1 MRVIFILS
9 GKEPAAKVKEMV
21 RNELVERAISPKLAV
36 IMIGN
41 NPASQAYVNGKKRD
55 CEECGIGFE
64 LFHLSEDSTQES
76 VISLIKRLND
86 SSSVDGILV
95 QLPIPRHLDKDA
107 IIKAIDPRKDVDC
120 FCEENLGRLFLNR
133 PMFEPCTPSGIIDL
147 MAYYG
152 ILVKGKH
159 CVIIGRSDIV
169 GKPLATM
176 LINYGAT
183 VTVCNS
189 HTKDLKSITQSA
201 DIVVCAVGK
210 SKFLTADMIHEG
222 AIVIDV
228 GINKGEDGKLCGDAD
243 FDDVKNKAG
252 AITPVP
258 GGVGLMTRAALMKNI
273 IKATYGTVTY
283 TVGVPV

>member
-1 MRVIFILS
+1 MILS
-9 GKEPAAKVKEMV
+9 GKEPATKIKEMV
-21 RNELVERAISPKLAV
+21 RKELSERAITPRLVV

-55 CEECGIGFE
+55 CEECGIDFE
-64 LFHLSEDSTQES
+64 LIHLSENSTQES
-76 VISLIKRLND
+76 VMSLIDRLNN
-86 SSSVDGILV
+86 SSKVDGILV
-95 QLPIPRHLDKDA
+95 QLPIPRHLDKDV
-107 IIKAIDPRKDVDC
+107 IIKAINPRKDVDC

-147 MAYYG
+147 MNFYG
-152 ILVKGKH
+152 IDVVGKH

-189 HTKDLKSITQSA
+189 HTQDLKSITQNA

-243 FDDVKNKAG
+243 FDDVKDKAG

-273 IKATYGTVTY
+273 IKATYGSVAQQ
-283 TVGVPV
+283 VVAVD

>member
-1 MRVIFILS
+1 MILS
-9 GKEPAAKVKEMV
+9 GKEPTTKIKEKVRKE
-21 RNELVERAISPKLAV
+21 LSERAITPRLV
-36 IMIGN
+36 VVMIGN

-55 CEECGIGFE
+55 CEECGIDFE
-64 LFHLSEDSTQES
+64 LIHLSENSTQES
-76 VISLIKRLND
+76 VMGLIERLNN
-86 SSSVDGILV
+86 SSKVDGILV

-107 IIKAIDPRKDVDC
+107 IIKAINPRKDVDC

-147 MAYYG
+147 MSFYG
-152 ILVKGKH
+152 IDVVGKH

-183 VTVCNS
+183 VTICNS

-210 SKFLTADMIHEG
+210 PKFLTADMIREG
-222 AIVIDV
+222 VIVIDV
-228 GINKGEDGKLCGDAD
+228 GINKGEDGKLCGDVD

-273 IKATYGTVTY
+273 VKATYGSVAY
-283 TVGVPV
+283 RVGAPD

>member
-1 MRVIFILS
+1 MILS
-9 GKEPAAKVKEMV
+9 GKEPATKIKEMV
-21 RNELVERAISPKLAV
+21 RKELSERAITPRLV
-36 IMIGN
+36 VVMIGN

-55 CEECGIGFE
+55 CEECGIDFE
-64 LFHLSEDSTQES
+64 LIHLSENSTQES
-76 VISLIKRLND
+76 VMSLIDRLNN
-86 SSSVDGILV
+86 SSKVDGILV

-107 IIKAIDPRKDVDC
+107 IVKAIDPRKDVDC

-189 HTKDLKSITQSA
+189 HTQDLKSITQNA
-201 DIVVCAVGK
+201 DIIVCAVGK

-228 GINKGEDGKLCGDAD
+228 GINKGEDGKLCGDVD

-273 IKATYGTVTY
+273 IKATYGSWISD
-283 TVGVPV
+283 

>member
-1 MRVIFILS
+1 MSECLNFPR
-9 GKEPAAKVKEMV
+9 
-21 RNELVERAISPKLAV
+21 LAV

-55 CEECGIGFE
+55 CEECDIDFE
-64 LFHLSEDSTQES
+64 LIHLDESSTQEE
-76 VISLIKRLND
+76 VIRIIERLN
-86 SSSVDGILV
+86 VDRAVKGILV

-147 MAYYG
+147 MSFYG
-152 ILVKGKH
+152 IDVVGKH

-189 HTKDLKSITQSA
+189 HTQDLKSITQSA
-201 DIVVCAVGK
+201 DIIVCAVGK
-210 SKFLTADMIHEG
+210 PKFLTADMIREG

-228 GINKGEDGKLCGDAD
+228 GINKSEDGKLCGDAD
-243 FDDVKNKAG
+243 FDDVKGKAG

-273 IKATYGTVTY
+273 IKATYGSVAY
-283 TVGVPV
+283 RVGAPD

>member
-1 MRVIFILS
+1 MILS
-9 GKEPAAKVKEMV
+9 GKEPAAKVREMV
-21 RNELVERAISPKLAV
+21 RKKLTERAITPRLV
-36 IMIGN
+36 VVMIGN
-41 NPASQAYVNGKKRD
+41 NPASQAYVNGKKQD

-64 LFHLSEDSTQES
+64 LIHLSENSTQEN
-76 VISLIKRLND
+76 VMSLIKRLNA
-86 SSSVDGILV
+86 SNVVDGILV

-107 IIKAIDPRKDVDC
+107 IIKAIDPCKDVDC

-133 PMFEPCTPSGIIDL
+133 PVFEPCTPSGIIDL
-147 MAYYG
+147 MNFYG
-152 ILVKGKH
+152 IDVVGKH

-210 SKFLTADMIHEG
+210 PKFLTADMIHEG

-228 GINKGEDGKLCGDAD
+228 GINKGEDGKLCGDVD
-243 FDDVKNKAG
+243 FENVKLKAS

-258 GGVGLMTRAALMKNI
+258 GGVGLMTRAALMANI
-273 IKATYGTVTY
+273 VKATY
-283 TVGVPV
+283 

>member
-1 MRVIFILS
+1 MILS
-9 GKEPAAKVKEMV
+9 GKEPAAKVREMV
-21 RNELVERAISPKLAV
+21 RKELVERAITPRLV
-36 IMIGN
+36 VVMIGN

-64 LFHLSEDSTQES
+64 LIHLSENSTQED
-76 VISLIKRLND
+76 VMSLIKGLNA
-86 SSSVDGILV
+86 SNMIDGILV

-133 PMFEPCTPSGIIDL
+133 PVFEPCTPSGIIDL
-147 MAYYG
+147 MSFYD
-152 ILVKGKH
+152 IDVVGKH

-210 SKFLTADMIHEG
+210 PKFLTADMIHEG

-228 GINKGEDGKLCGDAD
+228 GINKGEDGKLCGDVD
-243 FDDVKNKAG
+243 FDDVKDKVG

-273 IKATYGTVTY
+273 IKATYGSVAQQ
-283 TVGVPV
+283 VAAVD

>member
-1 MRVIFILS
+1 MRIITSVILS
-9 GKEPAAKVKEMV
+9 GKEPAAKVREMV
-21 RNELVERAISPKLAV
+21 RKELAERAITPKLV
-36 IMIGN
+36 VVMIGN
-41 NPASQAYVNGKKRD
+41 NSASQAYVNGKKRD

-64 LFHLSEDSTQES
+64 LIHLSENSTQEN
-76 VISLIKRLND
+76 VMSLIKRLNA
-86 SSSVDGILV
+86 SNAVDGILV

-133 PMFEPCTPSGIIDL
+133 PVFEPCTPSGIIDL
-147 MAYYG
+147 MNFYG
-152 ILVKGKH
+152 IDVVGKH

-189 HTKDLKSITQSA
+189 HTKNLKSITQSA

-228 GINKGEDGKLCGDAD
+228 GINKDEDGKLCGDAD
-243 FDDVKNKAG
+243 FDDVKDKAG

-273 IKATYGTVTY
+273 IKATYGS
-283 TVGVPV
+283 

>member
-1 MRVIFILS
+1 MRTITSVILS
-9 GKEPAAKVKEMV
+9 GKEPAAWTKELI
-21 RNELVERAISPKLAV
+21 RKELSERAVVPRLAV

-55 CEECGIGFE
+55 CEECGIDFE
-64 LFHLSEDSTQES
+64 LFHLSEDSTQDS
-76 VISLIKRLND
+76 IISLINRLNT
-86 SSSVDGILV
+86 SNIVNGILV
-95 QLPIPRHLDKDA
+95 QLPIPSHLDKDA
-107 IIKAIDPRKDVDC
+107 IVKAINPCKDVDC

-133 PMFEPCTPSGIIDL
+133 PVFEPCTPSGIIDL

-152 ILVKGKH
+152 ILVKGRH

-210 SKFLTADMIHEG
+210 PKFLTADMIHEG

-228 GINKGEDGKLCGDAD
+228 GINRNEEGKLCGDVD
-243 FDDVKNKAG
+243 FENVKLKAS

-258 GGVGLMTRAALMKNI
+258 GGVGLMTRAALMTNI
-273 IKATYGTVTY
+273 LKSAY
-283 TVGVPV
+283 

>member
-1 MRVIFILS
+1 MILS
-9 GKEPAAKVKEMV
+9 GKEPATKIKEMV
-21 RNELVERAISPKLAV
+21 RKELSERAITPRLV
-36 IMIGN
+36 VVMIGN

-55 CEECGIGFE
+55 CEECGIDFE
-64 LFHLSEDSTQES
+64 LIHLSENSTQES
-76 VISLIKRLND
+76 VMGLIERLNN
-86 SSSVDGILV
+86 SPKVDGILV

-147 MAYYG
+147 MSFYG
-152 ILVKGKH
+152 IDVVGKH

-176 LINYGAT
+176 FINYGAT

-189 HTKDLKSITQSA
+189 HTQDLKSITQNA
-201 DIVVCAVGK
+201 DIIVCAVGK
-210 SKFLTADMIHEG
+210 SKFLTADMIREG

-228 GINKGEDGKLCGDAD
+228 GINKGEDGKLCGDVD
-243 FDDVKNKAG
+243 FDSVKDKAG

-273 IKATYGTVTY
+273 VKVTYGSVAQQ
-283 TVGVPV
+283 VVAVD

>member
-1 MRVIFILS
+1 MRIISCIILS
-9 GKEPAAKVKEMV
+9 GKEPAAYIKEKVRHGVSECLNFP
-21 RNELVERAISPKLAV
+21 RLAV

-55 CEECGIGFE
+55 CEECGIDFE
-64 LFHLSEDSTQES
+64 LIHLDESSAQEE
-76 VISLIKRLND
+76 VIRIIEHLN
-86 SSSVDGILV
+86 VDRAVKGILV

-133 PMFEPCTPSGIIDL
+133 PVFEPCTPSGIIDL

-210 SKFLTADMIHEG
+210 PKFLTADMIHEG

-243 FDDVKNKAG
+243 FDDVKGKAG

-273 IKATYGTVTY
+273 VKATYGS
-283 TVGVPV
+283 

>member
-1 MRVIFILS
+1 MRIISCIILS
-9 GKEPAAKVKEMV
+9 GKEPAAKVKEKV
-21 RNELVERAISPKLAV
+21 RKELAERAITPRLV
-36 IMIGN
+36 VVMIGN

-64 LFHLSEDSTQES
+64 LIHLSENSTQEN
-76 VISLIKRLND
+76 VMSLIKRLNA
-86 SSSVDGILV
+86 SNVVNGILV

-210 SKFLTADMIHEG
+210 PKFLTADMIHEG
-222 AIVIDV
+222 AIVIYV
-228 GINKGEDGKLCGDAD
+228 GINKGEDGKLCGDVD
-243 FDDVKNKAG
+243 FDDVKDKAG

-273 IKATYGTVTY
+273 IKAIS
-283 TVGVPV
+283 

>member
-1 MRVIFILS
+1 MRTITSVILS

-21 RNELVERAISPKLAV
+21 RKELAERAITPRLV
-36 IMIGN
+36 VVMIGN

-64 LFHLSEDSTQES
+64 LIHLSENSTQES
-76 VISLIKRLND
+76 VMNLIKKLNA
-86 SSSVDGILV
+86 SNVVDGILV

-147 MAYYG
+147 MNFYD
-152 ILVKGKH
+152 IDVVGKH

-210 SKFLTADMIHEG
+210 PKFLTADMIHEG
-222 AIVIDV
+222 VIVIDV
-228 GINKGEDGKLCGDAD
+228 GINKGEDGKLCGDVD
-243 FDDVKNKAG
+243 FENVKLKAG

-258 GGVGLMTRAALMKNI
+258 GGVGLMTRAALMTNI
-273 IKATYGTVTY
+273 LKATY
-283 TVGVPV
+283 

>member
-1 MRVIFILS
+1 MILS
-9 GKEPAAKVKEMV
+9 GKEPATKTKEMV
-21 RNELVERAISPKLAV
+21 RKELSERAITPRLV
-36 IMIGN
+36 VVMIGN

-55 CEECGIGFE
+55 CEECGIDFE
-64 LFHLSEDSTQES
+64 LIHLSENSTQES
-76 VISLIKRLND
+76 VMGLIERLNN
-86 SSSVDGILV
+86 SPKVDGILV

-147 MAYYG
+147 MSFYG
-152 ILVKGKH
+152 IDVVGKH

-189 HTKDLKSITQSA
+189 HTEDLKSITQSA

-210 SKFLTADMIHEG
+210 PKFLTADMIHEG
-222 AIVIDV
+222 AVVIDV

-243 FDDVKNKAG
+243 FDDVKDKAG

-273 IKATYGTVTY
+273 IKSTYGQMVY
-283 TVGVPV
+283 RVGTPD

>member
-1 MRVIFILS
+1 MRTITSVILS
-9 GKEPAAKVKEMV
+9 GKEPAAKVREMV
-21 RNELVERAISPKLAV
+21 RKELAERAITPKLV
-36 IMIGN
+36 VVMIGN
-41 NPASQAYVNGKKRD
+41 NSASQVYVNGKKRD

-64 LFHLSEDSTQES
+64 LIHLSENSTQEN
-76 VISLIKRLND
+76 VMSLIKRLNA
-86 SSSVDGILV
+86 SNAVDGILV

-133 PMFEPCTPSGIIDL
+133 PVFEPCTPSGIIDL
-147 MAYYG
+147 MNFYG
-152 ILVKGKH
+152 IDVVGKH

-228 GINKGEDGKLCGDAD
+228 GINKGEDGKLCGDVD
-243 FDDVKNKAG
+243 FENVKLKAG

-273 IKATYGTVTY
+273 LKAAY
-283 TVGVPV
+283 